1 MSKKTGM
8 NDDMFK
14 KIIKKK
20 EKKKERKKE
29 RKKASSHETVSL
41 CSPKAKNIVE
51 ISLLYIKFCFVKLW
65 LFAFSKQSKP
75 KHGRYKHPQFLYN

>member
-20 EKKKERKKE
+20 VKRKKERKKE
-29 RKKASSHETVSL
+29 RRLALMKRWVYAHQR
-41 CSPKAKNIVE
+41 PKI
-51 ISLLYIKFCFVKLW
+51 L
-65 LFAFSKQSKP
+65 
-75 KHGRYKHPQFLYN
+75 

>member
-8 NDDMFK
+8 NADMFK

-20 EKKKERKKE
+20 KKKKKKKERKKE

-51 ISLLYIKFCFVKLW
+51 MSLLYIKFCFV
-65 LFAFSKQSKP
+65 LFC
-75 KHGRYKHPQFLYN
+75 

>member
-1 MSKKTGM
+1 MSKKIGM

-20 EKKKERKKE
+20 KKKKERKKE

-41 CSPKAKNIVE
+41 CSPKAKI
-51 ISLLYIKFCFVKLW
+51 L
-65 LFAFSKQSKP
+65 
-75 KHGRYKHPQFLYN
+75 

>member
-1 MSKKTGM
+1 MSKKTSM

-20 EKKKERKKE
+20 RKKKKERKKE
-29 RKKASSHETVSL
+29 RKKDSSHETVSL

-51 ISLLYIKFCFVKLW
+51 MSLLYIKFCFVKL
-65 LFAFSKQSKP
+65 
-75 KHGRYKHPQFLYN
+75 